1 MKRSLCNAPKTALIA
16 TIRLYQRTVSPDKG
30 FIHKLGLTK
39 GNTCM
44 FYPTCSDYAAEAIAK
59 YGAIKGSWLA
69 LKRIGRCHPWQT
81 PRIDK
86 VP

>member
-1 MKRSLCNAPKTALIA
+1 MKHPLRNIPAGTLVFI
-16 TIRLYQRTVSPDKG
+16 IRLYQHILSPDKG
-30 FIHKLGLTK
+30 FIHKLGITK

-44 FYPTCSDYAAEAIAK
+44 FYPTCSEYAVEAITK
-59 YGAIKGSWLA
+59 YGALKGSGLA
-69 LKRIGRCHPWQT
+69 LKRIGKCHPWQT